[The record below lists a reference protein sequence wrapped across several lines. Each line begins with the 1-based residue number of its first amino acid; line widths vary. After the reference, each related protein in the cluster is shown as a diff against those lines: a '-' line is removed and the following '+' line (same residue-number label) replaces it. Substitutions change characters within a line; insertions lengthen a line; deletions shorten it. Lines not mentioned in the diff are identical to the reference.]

1 MRAREEL
8 IYKEECYKI
17 IGLIFEVF
25 NNVGYGH
32 KEKFYQKAVANIF
45 TENGITLK
53 EQLKARVKFKGK
65 EIGYYLFDFL
75 VLDRIVIELK
85 QKNYFSKKDIEQ
97 LYSYLKAV
105 NLKLG
110 ILVYFT
116 NDGIRYKR
124 IVNIK

>member
-1 MRAREEL
+1 MRAKEDL

-17 IGLIFEVF
+17 IGFIFEVF
-25 NNVGYGH
+25 NEVGYGH

-45 TENGITLK
+45 TENGIIFK

-75 VLDRIVIELK
+75 VLDKIVIELK

-124 IVNIK
+124 IVNLK